1 MIVVGMDPSMSNW
14 GLVKADLQ
22 GRILRP
28 IAADVIVTKKLTKKK
43 AKNLYANEEDL
54 ERAMIMSRG
63 VISFLGI
70 DTEHIYVE
78 LPSGGGKSARA
89 QISYGFCIGV
99 FSQLKIPFTVIRNT
113 EIKKFVGYGNQEV
126 RKVEKAEVIQKMVEL
141 GYEKIF
147 TGFKKN
153 VHEHIADAMAALC
166 VGSMK

>member
-14 GLVKADLQ
+14 GLVKANMQ

-43 AKNLYANEEDL
+43 AKNLYLNEEDL
-54 ERAMIMSRG
+54 ERAMLMSRE
-63 VISFLGI
+63 VLSFLGI

-113 EIKKFVGYGNQEV
+113 EIKKLAGYGNSEV
-126 RKVEKAEVIQKMVEL
+126 RKVEKEEVIQKMKDL
-141 GYEKIF
+141 GYQSIF
-147 TGFKKN
+147 TGHTKTL
-153 VHEHIADAMAALC
+153 HEHIADAMAALYI
-166 VGSMK
+166 GAQK